1 MIYCGILDPT
11 RPSISIDF
19 DLIKSIIHRV
29 IKTTIGDTLN
39 TRKFDVSHLLWYPSW
54 KWDRDNHKKTL
65 KNIYVKLRHQKDYQ
79 RLYASSLKSTG
90 LHLHEFFEY
99 LEKSDAVRARIT
111 P

>member
-1 MIYCGILDPT
+1 MIYSGILDLS

-29 IKTTIGDTLN
+29 IKTTIGDVLN
-39 TRKFDVSHLLWYPSW
+39 TRQFDVSHLLWYPSW

-65 KNIYVKLRHQKDYQ
+65 KDIYVKLQHQKDYQ
-79 RLYASSLKSTG
+79 KLDSASLKSTG
-90 LHLHEFFEY
+90 LQLYEFFEY
-99 LEKSDAVRARIT
+99 LEKSDAIRARIT